1 MSTIAQAQFSP
12 ASGWKVGLIALPVCG
27 RRREQPTDTKRQ
39 WAARV
44 VAMASRRYGEPL
56 AAHIA
61 RDAEKGLIRTTADMR
76 RRYALRPAVGGGGFA
91 PRRDRAARLDEFLI
105 ALTRRPA
112 GRPDLS
118 A

>member
-1 MSTIAQAQFSP
+1 
-12 ASGWKVGLIALPVCG
+12 VGLIALPVCG

-56 AAHIA
+56 AGHIA

-76 RRYALRPAVGGGGFA
+76 RRYALRPAVVEV
-91 PRRDRAARLDEFLI
+91 DLLLDEI
-105 ALTRRPA
+105 EQRAST
-112 GRPDLS
+112 S
-118 A
+118 SS